1 MYKVGITGG
10 IGSGKSTVAAIFAE
24 LDIPIYYADKE
35 AKRLM
40 NYAKPLKTQIRNL
53 LGIKA
58 YHPNGRLNRAYVASR
73 VFNNKSLLSQLNSI
87 VHPAVRLDFDR
98 WSTEQK
104 SPYVIEESALIF
116 EIKGQG
122 FFDATI
128 LVVADKN
135 LRIERIL
142 KRDKTSKKAIISRMQ
157 NQLSDEI
164 KIPLADYII
173 NNNDGDD
180 LISQVNHIHKEITI
194 KI

>member
-53 LGIKA
+53 LGIEA

>member
-180 LISQVNHIHKEITI
+180 LISQVNHIHKEITN